1 MANNWIKCCLVVLV
15 GISFALDY
23 AKAEESHAVLQGAE
37 YNYKIGKVDVAI
49 SAAKELLHTLEDEQ
63 LSQSNGSMQ
72 DTSSMLQKVKS
83 DLVVFSV
90 KAGDPSE
97 SARII
102 RELLLELQMASPMMP
117 EFSTSPADVFSK
129 SVTLLKK
136 SFEPVL
142 QRLSEGDET
151 KAIVGSLIDNTV
163 PKDYSKRLKVYCAC
177 VQDALKTL
185 DGIRTIT
192 DGEELKYGDPLRTL
206 AIDSEGTTNPLLS
219 KERLAKIGAT
229 LDELA
234 TEAQQLPVGDAR
246 PALGLYRVALA
257 ANSVGR
263 YEQAES
269 FAQKSLAHL
278 NALVEKPSGALDVK
292 LALGFSY
299 MNQSK
304 MTEFNDL
311 KNEILKNY
319 GARERLL
326 VALARFTKATGD
338 GAGALGIYEIAMQA
352 RSKNGN
358 SQKPEWFD
366 DYNELLKAKASE

>member
-15 GISFALDY
+15 GMSFALSH
-23 AKAEESHAVLQGAE
+23 AKAEEPQAVLQGAE
-37 YNYKIGKVDVAI
+37 ENYKNGKVDIAI
-49 SAAKELLHTLEDEQ
+49 SAAKELLQSLADEQ

-72 DTSSMLQKVKS
+72 DTSSILQKVKS
-83 DLVVFSV
+83 DLVIFFV

-102 RELLLELQMASPMMP
+102 RELLLELQLASPMIP

-129 SVTLLKK
+129 SLTLLKD
-136 SFEPVL
+136 SFGRVL
-142 QRLSEGDET
+142 ERLGEGDDT
-151 KAIVGSLIDNTV
+151 KAIVSSLIDNTV
-163 PKDYSKRLKVYCAC
+163 PKDYSKRLKVYCDH

-185 DGIRTIT
+185 DEIRTIT

-206 AIDSEGTTNPLLS
+206 AIDSEGTANPLLS
-219 KERLAKIGAT
+219 NERLAKIGAS

-278 NALVEKPSGALDVK
+278 NALAETPSGALDVK
-292 LALGFSY
+292 LALAFSY
-299 MNQSK
+299 MNRSK
-304 MTEFNDL
+304 MTEFNEL

-319 GARERLL
+319 GGIERLL

-358 SQKPEWFD
+358 TQKPEWFD
-366 DYNELLKAKASE
+366 DYRELQKTKASE

>member
-1 MANNWIKCCLVVLV
+1 MAHEWFKRYLAVLI
-15 GISFALDY
+15 GISFSVNTAM
-23 AKAEESHAVLQGAE
+23 AEEPQVVLQDAE
-37 YNYKIGKVDVAI
+37 KNFKSGKVGVAV
-49 SAAKELLHTLEDEQ
+49 STAKELLRSLESNES
-63 LSQSNGSMQ
+63 SQPSNGLQ
-72 DTSSMLQKVKS
+72 DTSGMLQKVKS
-83 DLVVFSV
+83 DLVVFFV

-102 RELLLELQMASPMMP
+102 RELLLELQLASPMMP

-129 SVTLLKK
+129 CLPLLKE
-136 SFEPVL
+136 SFGPVL
-142 QRLSEGDET
+142 QRLGEGDDT
-151 KAIVGSLIDNTV
+151 KAILGSLIDNTV
-163 PKDYSKRLKVYCAC
+163 PKDYSKRLKVYCAH

-185 DGIRTIT
+185 DELRTIT

-206 AIDSEGTTNPLLS
+206 EIDSEVTSNPLLS
-219 KERLAKIGAT
+219 KDRLAGIGAT
-229 LDELA
+229 LDQLA

-257 ANSVGR
+257 ANSAGR

-269 FAQKSLAHL
+269 FAQKSLDHIK
-278 NALVEKPSGALDVK
+278 ALADKTSGALDVK
-292 LALGFSY
+292 LALAFSC

-304 MTEFNDL
+304 MTEFKDL
-311 KNEILKNY
+311 KNEILKDY
-319 GARERLL
+319 GGRERLL

-358 SQKPEWFD
+358 TQKPEWFD
-366 DYNELLKAKASE
+366 DYSELQKTKASE

>member
-1 MANNWIKCCLVVLV
+1 MPNNWIKFCLVVLV
-15 GISFALDY
+15 GISFALSH
-23 AKAEESHAVLQGAE
+23 AKAEEPQAVLQGAE
-37 YNYKIGKVDVAI
+37 ENYKNGKVDIAI
-49 SAAKELLHTLEDEQ
+49 SAAKELLQSLEDEQ

-83 DLVVFSV
+83 DLVVFFV

-102 RELLLELQMASPMMP
+102 RELLLELQLASPMMP
-117 EFSTSPADVFSK
+117 EFSTSPADVFGESMR
-129 SVTLLKK
+129 LLKE
-136 SFEPVL
+136 SFGRVL
-142 QRLSEGDET
+142 QRLSEGEDT
-151 KAIVGSLIDNTV
+151 KEIVSSLIDNTV
-163 PKDYSKRLKVYCAC
+163 PKDYSKRLKVYCEH
-177 VQDALKTL
+177 VQDALETL
-185 DGIRTIT
+185 DEIRTIT

-206 AIDSEGTTNPLLS
+206 AINSEGTANPLLS
-219 KERLAKIGAT
+219 NERLAKIGAS

-278 NALVEKPSGALDVK
+278 NALAETPSGALDVK
-292 LALGFSY
+292 LALAFSY
-299 MNQSK
+299 MNRSK
-304 MTEFNDL
+304 MTEFNEL

-319 GARERLL
+319 GGRERLL

-338 GAGALGIYEIAMQA
+338 GAGAFGIYEIAVQA

-358 SQKPEWFD
+358 AQKPEWFD

>member
-1 MANNWIKCCLVVLV
+1 MVVLV
-15 GISFALDY
+15 GMSFALSH
-23 AKAEESHAVLQGAE
+23 AKAEEPQAVLQGAE
-37 YNYKIGKVDVAI
+37 ENYKNGKVDIAI
-49 SAAKELLHTLEDEQ
+49 SAAKELLQSLADEQ

-72 DTSSMLQKVKS
+72 DTSSILQKVKS
-83 DLVVFSV
+83 DLVIFFV

-102 RELLLELQMASPMMP
+102 RELLLELQLASPMIP

-129 SVTLLKK
+129 SLTLLKD
-136 SFEPVL
+136 SFGRVL
-142 QRLSEGDET
+142 ERLGEGDDT
-151 KAIVGSLIDNTV
+151 KAIVSSLIDNTV
-163 PKDYSKRLKVYCAC
+163 PKDYSKRLKVYCDH

-185 DGIRTIT
+185 DEIRTIT

-206 AIDSEGTTNPLLS
+206 AIDSEGTANPLLS
-219 KERLAKIGAT
+219 NERLAKIGAS

-278 NALVEKPSGALDVK
+278 NALAETPSGALDVK
-292 LALGFSY
+292 LALAFSY
-299 MNQSK
+299 MNRSK
-304 MTEFNDL
+304 MTEFNEL

-319 GARERLL
+319 GGIERLL

-358 SQKPEWFD
+358 TQKPEWFD
-366 DYNELLKAKASE
+366 DYRELQKTKASE